1 MIKEK
6 NWVETTSLIDVN
18 EKPMQSQM
26 TFHVQLKITST
37 NDKALWGRSSF
48 IEGGVGWVGV
58 PGSGGGVGGPYSCT
72 GSHGDNGHG
81 GW

>member
-37 NDKALWGRSSF
+37 NGKALWGRSSF
-48 IEGGVGWVGV
+48 IVEGG
-58 PGSGGGVGGPYSCT
+58 GGGVSRDFG
-72 GSHGDNGHG
+72 GSHSFQGVTEGRSIVSNRV
-81 GW
+81 

>member
-37 NDKALWGRSSF
+37 NGKALWAGHHLSKGGGGWVSRDFGGSHSFQGVTEGRSIVSNR
-48 IEGGVGWVGV
+48 V
-58 PGSGGGVGGPYSCT
+58 
-72 GSHGDNGHG
+72 
-81 GW
+81 

>member
-18 EKPMQSQM
+18 EKPRQSQM

-58 PGSGGGVGGPYSCT
+58 KGFW
-72 GSHGDNGHG
+72 GSHSFQGVTEGRSIVSNRV
-81 GW
+81 

>member
-48 IEGGVGWVGV
+48 IVEGGGWVSRDFG
-58 PGSGGGVGGPYSCT
+58 
-72 GSHGDNGHG
+72 GSHSFQGATEGRSIVSNRV
-81 GW
+81 